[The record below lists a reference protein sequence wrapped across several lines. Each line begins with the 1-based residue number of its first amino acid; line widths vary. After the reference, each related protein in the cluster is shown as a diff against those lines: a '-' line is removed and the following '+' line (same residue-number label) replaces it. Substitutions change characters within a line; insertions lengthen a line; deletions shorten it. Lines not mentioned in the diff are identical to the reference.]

1 VNLDVDVDLSRYG
14 LGAKPFQSSTDP
26 QFLWL
31 GRAHKEILGT
41 LKSGVLGAREQAGD
55 APHGVRGGEAKRRR
69 PADRRGDVRGRRS
82 SRGGTVSGSAVR
94 RKDEGLLLLTGEVGT
109 GKTILV
115 KALLESLGPEAIT
128 AMVMY
133 AVPELVRR

>member
-1 VNLDVDVDLSRYG
+1 
-14 LGAKPFQSSTDP
+14 
-26 QFLWL
+26 
-31 GRAHKEILGT
+31 
-41 LKSGVLGAREQAGD
+41 
-55 APHGVRGGEAKRRR
+55 
-69 PADRRGDVRGRRS
+69 
-82 SRGGTVSGSAVR
+82 VR